1 MANYFSKGKILI
13 PNVTGNIV
21 ITASAIQSVQETVP
35 VTWLTGKKAAY
46 TVGSAFTLSNDSNYV
61 VSEELPVE
69 YGKTYSFD
77 WNCPTATAA
86 FYYIGVDRNNTITEV
101 EQFFPGKSGLIACSW
116 TPTATNTVGLRL
128 RTYSD
133 ANMTGIAELKVN

>member
-1 MANYFSKGKILI
+1 MANYFSDGKILI

-21 ITASAIQSVQETVP
+21 ITASAIPSVQETVP

-46 TVGSAFTLSNDSNYV
+46 TVGASLTLSDDPSYV
-61 VSEELPVE
+61 ATEEIPVE
-69 YGKTYSFD
+69 CGKTYSFD
-77 WNCPTATAA
+77 WNCPTATVA
-86 FYYIGVDRNNTITEV
+86 FYYIGVDKNNTITEV
-101 EQFFPGKSGLIACSW
+101 ETFFPGKSGLIACSW

-133 ANMTGIAELKVN
+133 ANMTGITELKVR